1 MDARFKQVQVN
12 AALRHFFTLR
22 DPSPKISLR
31 TRQNLTNF
39 GHFKPQTEISLHD
52 AGQKSISMPLGIVI
66 RRVPG
71 VTRWARHVWK
81 AVAVLPGAGKADW
94 KELRRDED
102 AVEYHA
108 ATLPLELFRTD
119 TEAYLHGLSA
129 KVPAIYVV
137 MRPSE
142 NDHPLEVTLVTASPY
157 EAQDYADT
165 GEELVEK
172 VPMPDGLIA
181 WIRDYVELHH
191 EDEVFIKRRRN
202 KTRVDL
208 KEDGIG
214 DARIRQTSDVYRAPA
229 SKETVH

>member
-1 MDARFKQVQVN
+1 
-12 AALRHFFTLR
+12 
-22 DPSPKISLR
+22 
-31 TRQNLTNF
+31 
-39 GHFKPQTEISLHD
+39 
-52 AGQKSISMPLGIVI
+52 MPLGVVI

-71 VTRWARHVWK
+71 VTRWAAYVWK

-94 KELRRDED
+94 KELRTDGD

-142 NDHPLEVTLVTASPY
+142 GDNPLDVTLVTASPY

-172 VPMPDGLIA
+172 VPMPEGLVA

-191 EDEVFIKRRRN
+191 EDEVFIKRRRD
-202 KTRVDL
+202 KTRVDR

-214 DARIRQTSDVYRAPA
+214 DARIRQVADVYRAP
-229 SKETVH
+229 STKETVH

>member
-1 MDARFKQVQVN
+1 
-12 AALRHFFTLR
+12 
-22 DPSPKISLR
+22 
-31 TRQNLTNF
+31 
-39 GHFKPQTEISLHD
+39 LHD
-52 AGQKSISMPLGIVI
+52 TGQKSISMPLGIVI

-137 MRPSE
+137 MRSSE
-142 NDHPLEVTLVTASPY
+142 NEHPLEVTLATASPY

-191 EDEVFIKRRRN
+191 EDEVFVKRRRD

-214 DARIRQTSDVYRAPA
+214 DARIRQTSDVYRAPV